1 MELRNELISIIYLF
15 YLYCVLQ
22 NLMPYGQRS
31 KKSLYDFLTMNF
43 QFIFKWQQTFLVSYP
58 KEALEQYIEIFYR
71 IFRSA
76 LFRVILI
83 RNIKLSATGGA
94 SG

>member
-1 MELRNELISIIYLF
+1 
-15 YLYCVLQ
+15 
-22 NLMPYGQRS
+22 MPYGQRS
-31 KKSLYDFLTMNF
+31 KKSLYDFLTVNF

-58 KEALEQYIEIFYR
+58 KEAPEQYIEIFYR

-76 LFRVILI
+76 LFHDILI

-94 SG
+94 NV